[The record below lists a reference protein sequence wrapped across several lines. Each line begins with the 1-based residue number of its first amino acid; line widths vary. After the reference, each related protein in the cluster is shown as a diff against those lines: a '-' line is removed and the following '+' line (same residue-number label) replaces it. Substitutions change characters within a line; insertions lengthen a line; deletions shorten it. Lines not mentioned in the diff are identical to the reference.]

1 MPPPWYVKVGSCFL
15 KPYESSLPAFFFLWF
30 RSLILNLRSDFF
42 RGPISGVLFFLWSG
56 FLYLG
61 SGFSRG
67 WTSRIRFFL
76 GLASRSRSNEERK
89 PNFADLHEL
98 SKNGCNYLYEPFL
111 ISFVHYAD
119 VIKWN
124 LFFGTPYSR
133 RHLLSIVFWNW
144 NGCFCFC
151 FLLPCWCVT

>member
-15 KPYESSLPAFFFLWF
+15 KPYESSLPASFFLWF

-67 WTSRIRFFL
+67 WISRIRFFL
-76 GLASRSRSNEERK
+76 GLASGSRSDEERK
-89 PNFADLHEL
+89 PNFADLREL
-98 SKNGCNYLYEPFL
+98 SRNGYNYLFKLPWAHNAHWRY
-111 ISFVHYAD
+111 IR
-119 VIKWN
+119 
-124 LFFGTPYSR
+124 YSTER
-133 RHLLSIVFWNW
+133 KYTFWIIMQLSMK
-144 NGCFCFC
+144 
-151 FLLPCWCVT
+151 